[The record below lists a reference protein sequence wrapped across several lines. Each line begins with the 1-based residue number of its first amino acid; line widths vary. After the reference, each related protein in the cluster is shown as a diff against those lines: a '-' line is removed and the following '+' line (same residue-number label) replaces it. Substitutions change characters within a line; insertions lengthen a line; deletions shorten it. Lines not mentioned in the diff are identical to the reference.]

1 MSVQYTTHYN
11 KRQTPQ
17 SEPIPGREADM
28 VENSAGGY
36 TFPVNDWTRLDRFL
50 ILGTEGGSYYATEH
64 KLTRE
69 NAQAVDRCIKED
81 GERVVERIVE
91 ISDAGRAPKNDPA
104 IFALALCAKNGNE
117 KTKQAA
123 YQALSKVC
131 RIGTHLFH
139 FMMYAKPISGCGP
152 GMRRA
157 LSRWYNGRPAKD
169 VAFQAVKYQS
179 RDGWSHANIMQ
190 LAHIKPASP
199 DHDTVFRW
207 MVKGKEKQLP
217 PVADVPD
224 PVRLIW
230 AFEMAKTITD
240 VEAMCRLIKNYRLPR
255 EAIPT
260 EMLNHASVWATMLP
274 DMGITALIRNLATMT
289 RVGLLRPMSDA
300 CKYAIERITD
310 EEQIKKGRVHPIQML
325 SALLTY
331 RAGHGMRGKHTW
343 EPISQVVDAL
353 DEGFYKAFGLV
364 EPTGK
369 RHYLALDVSGSMGG
383 GEVAGV
389 PGLSP
394 RVASSAMAML
404 RCRVEKAWIIK
415 GFTSG
420 GNMRSSYG
428 FGSSRNPIVQLPIS
442 PKQRLDDICAYTERL
457 DFGGTDCA
465 LPMLDAAKNK
475 IPIDIFEVYTD
486 SETWAGDI
494 QPVQA
499 LQQYRQKMGIPAKL
513 VVVGMVSNGFTLA
526 DPNDAGMMDV
536 VGFDTA
542 APNLISDFAKE

>member
-1 MSVQYTTHYN
+1 MSVQYTNHYN

-17 SEPIPGREADM
+17 SEPIPGRENDM

-36 TFPVNDWTRLDRFL
+36 TFPVDDWARLDRFL
-50 ILGTEGGSYYATEH
+50 ILGTEGGSYYATERA
-64 KLTRE
+64 LSRD
-69 NAQAVDRCIKED
+69 NAQAVDRCIKKD

-104 IFALALCAKNGNE
+104 IFALALCAKNGDL

-139 FMMYAKPISGCGP
+139 FMMYAKPMGGCGP

-190 LAHIKPASP
+190 LAHLKPTSP

-207 MVKGKEKQLP
+207 MVKGKEKALP
-217 PVADVPD
+217 PVAEVPD

-230 AFEMAKTITD
+230 AFEMAKTITEP
-240 VEAMCRLIKNYRLPR
+240 EAMCRLIKEYRMPR
-255 EAIPT
+255 EAVPT

-274 DMGITALIRNLATMT
+274 DMGLTAMVRNLATMT

-300 CKYAIERITD
+300 CKFVIGKITD
-310 EEQIKKGRVHPIQML
+310 AEQLKKARVHPIQML
-325 SALLTY
+325 TALMTY
-331 RAGHGMRGKHTW
+331 QAGRGQRGKHTW
-343 EPISQVVDAL
+343 EPISQIVDAL
-353 DEGFYKAFGLV
+353 DEGFYAAFGNV
-364 EPTGK
+364 EATGK
-369 RHYLALDVSGSMGG
+369 RTYVALDVSGSMGG

-389 PGLSP
+389 IGLSP
-394 RVASSAMAML
+394 RVASSAMAMVT
-404 RCRVEKAWIIK
+404 CRTEKAWLIK

-420 GNMRSSYG
+420 GRSTNMW
-428 FGSSRNPIVQLPIS
+428 GSGRNPITQLSIS
-442 PKQRLDDICAYTERL
+442 PKQRLDDICRYTERL

-475 IPIDIFEVYTD
+475 IPIDTFIIYTD
-486 SETWAGDI
+486 SETWAGDV

-499 LQQYRQKMGIPAKL
+499 LVQYRQKMGIPAKCI
-513 VVVGMVSNGFTLA
+513 VVGMVSNGFTIA
-526 DPNDAGMMDV
+526 DPNDGGMMDV

-542 APNLISDFAKE
+542 APNLIADFSKQ